1 MARRRD
7 SGFHNQ
13 LGEIQWRCN
22 ALGQHPRRT
31 SEARSSGMSA
41 MSGKLPAKTVR
52 QVESVAIRF
61 TGDSGDGMQLAG
73 MKFTESSAIAGN
85 ELATLPDYPAEIR
98 APAGTLA
105 GVSGF
110 QIHFSSKRVRT
121 PADHPDVLVAFN
133 PAALRANIDDV
144 RPGGMV
150 VINSDSFTAK
160 NLKRA
165 GYEED
170 PLPSL
175 RDRYAMVEIP
185 LTRLNR
191 ETLKDLDI
199 SLRDADRSKN
209 FFALG
214 LMFWL
219 YHRPMEPTERWLA
232 SRFKEPVLE
241 ANLRALHAGHAFGE
255 TTELLPTSFIVPKA
269 KIQPGVYRNITG
281 NTALAW
287 GIVAAGEQMQKN
299 VFFGAYPITPASDVL
314 HEVARYRNFGVKTF
328 QAEDEIAAISAAI
341 GAAFAGELAVT
352 ATSGPGFVLKQEAL
366 GLAVMVELPLVV
378 IDIQRAGP
386 STGMP
391 TKIEQADLLLALF
404 GRNSDSPIPVIAPLT
419 PGDCFY
425 TVLEA
430 FRWAVKYM
438 TPVIV
443 LSNGHLANSSEPW
456 RIPDVQALPRVGIT
470 HWTDAATFQA
480 YSRDPET
487 LARPWAIPGTPGLEH
502 RIGGLAKEPGTG
514 NVSYDPEDNER
525 MNKLRADKIARI
537 AADIPPIEIDG
548 PESGELLVVGW
559 GGTFGAITSA
569 VEAARLEGKSVST
582 IQLRYLNPFP
592 SNLELILRRFNK
604 ILVPELNQGQ
614 LVRLLRS
621 EFLVPAIAMNKT
633 RGQPFLIEELR
644 ARIDE
649 LLSEEIS
656 P

>member
-1 MARRRD
+1 
-7 SGFHNQ
+7 
-13 LGEIQWRCN
+13 
-22 ALGQHPRRT
+22 
-31 SEARSSGMSA
+31 MSA
-41 MSGKLPAKTVR
+41 MSGKVPDKAIR

-61 TGDSGDGMQLAG
+61 TGDSGDGMQLTG
-73 MKFTESSAIAGN
+73 TKFTESTAIAGN

-110 QIHFSSKRVRT
+110 QIHFSSKNVRT
-121 PADHPDVLVAFN
+121 PSDHPDVLVAFN

-150 VINSDSFTAK
+150 IVNSDAFTDK
-160 NLKRA
+160 SLKRA
-165 GYEED
+165 GYAED
-170 PLPSL
+170 PLPDL
-175 RDRYAMVEIP
+175 RDRFTMVEIP

-191 ETLKDLDI
+191 ESLKDLDI

-214 LMFWL
+214 LVFWL

-232 SRFKEPVLE
+232 NRFKGNVLE
-241 ANLRALHAGHAFGE
+241 ANLRALRAGHAFGE
-255 TTELLPTSFIVPKA
+255 TTELLPVSFVVPKA

-287 GIVAAGEQMQKN
+287 GIVAAGEQMQQD
-299 VFFGAYPITPASDVL
+299 VFLGAYPITPASDVL
-314 HEVARYRNFGVKTF
+314 HEVSRYRHFGVKTF

-341 GAAFAGELAVT
+341 GASFAGELGVT
-352 ATSGPGFVLKQEAL
+352 TTSGPGFVLKQEAL
-366 GLAVMVELPLVV
+366 GLAVMAELPLVV

-391 TKIEQADLLLALF
+391 TKLEQADLLLALY
-404 GRNSDSPIPVIAPLT
+404 GRNSDSPIPVIAPLS
-419 PGDCFY
+419 PADCFY

-438 TPVIV
+438 TPVVI

-456 RIPDVQALPRVGIT
+456 RIPDVDTLARPKISY
-470 HWTDAATFQA
+470 WKDPKTFQP
-480 YSRDPET
+480 YTRDPET

-502 RIGGLAKEPGTG
+502 RIGGLAKEPITG
-514 NVSYDPEDNER
+514 NVSYDPANSEQ
-525 MNKLRADKIARI
+525 MIQLRAEKVARI
-537 AADIPPIEIDG
+537 ANEIPPIEIDG

-559 GGTFGAITSA
+559 GGTYGAITSA
-569 VEAARLEGKSVST
+569 VEEARRDNKDVSC
-582 IQLRYLNPFP
+582 IQLRHLNPFP
-592 SNLELILRRFNK
+592 SNLESILRRFNK
-604 ILVPELNQGQ
+604 VLVPELNQGQ

-621 EFLVPAIAMNKT
+621 EFLIPAIAMNKI
-633 RGQPFLIEELR
+633 RGQPFLVEELR
-644 ARIDE
+644 ARIDD
-649 LLSEEIS
+649 LLSVETS

>member
-1 MARRRD
+1 
-7 SGFHNQ
+7 
-13 LGEIQWRCN
+13 
-22 ALGQHPRRT
+22 
-31 SEARSSGMSA
+31 MSA

-61 TGDSGDGMQLAG
+61 TGDSGDGMQLTG

-241 ANLRALHAGHAFGE
+241 ANLRALRAGHAFGE

-404 GRNSDSPIPVIAPLT
+404 GRNSDSPIPVIAPLS

-487 LARPWAIPGTPGLEH
+487 LARPWAIPGTPSLEH

-525 MNKLRADKIARI
+525 MNQLRADKIARI

-592 SNLELILRRFNK
+592 SNLEPILRRFNK

>member
-61 TGDSGDGMQLAG
+61 TGDSGDGMQLTG

-241 ANLRALHAGHAFGE
+241 ANLRALRAGHAFGE

-525 MNKLRADKIARI
+525 MNQLRADKIAGI

-559 GGTFGAITSA
+559 GGTFGAITAA